1 MIKSAPSITCS
12 DIMKE
17 PMLVT
22 KGTCVKDLHA
32 MISVEG
38 SAHILVVESDQLVG
52 IISKED
58 ILRKVLQ
65 IATNS
70 SGKVYTEL
78 QLHAVTASEIMTS
91 PVIHAKTSDSISLIS
106 DLFVAHRINGLPIVS
121 PLGTPV
127 GIITPIDVL
136 QLQKT

>member
-1 MIKSAPSITCS
+1 MMNAAPSITCS

-17 PMLVT
+17 PLLVT
-22 KGTCVKDLHA
+22 KSTCVKDLYA
-32 MISVEG
+32 LISVEG
-38 SAHILVVESDQLVG
+38 SAHILVVDGDQLVG

-91 PVIHAKTSDSISLIS
+91 PVIHAKTSDSVSFIS
-106 DLFVAHRINGLPIVS
+106 DLFVAHHINGLPIVN
-121 PLGTPV
+121 PIGTPV
-127 GIITPIDVL
+127 GIITPLDVI
-136 QLQKT
+136 QLQKA